1 VDAGSLRYARPAGH
15 GRTFAHC
22 VAFPLV
28 DVALT
33 LALFVALTTTAF
45 FFATSPSLASICSI
59 SWKTDS
65 FFCSGFASLLVAVVC
80 IHRMKPVAAA
90 DFFLQSHVSSA
101 LVTYRGQ
108 PIFQTK

>member
-33 LALFVALTTTAF
+33 LTLFVALTTTAF
-45 FFATSPSLASICSI
+45 FFATSPSLTSVFPIQ
-59 SWKTDS
+59 WKTDS
-65 FFCSGFASLLVAVVC
+65 FFCSNLASLLVAVVC
-80 IHRMKPVAAA
+80 IHRIIEVFAVDLK
-90 DFFLQSHVSSA
+90 
-101 LVTYRGQ
+101 TN
-108 PIFQTK
+108 